1 MDAMLRHP
9 DPPLS
14 DDMITLRPKG
24 RGDVD
29 ALVAI
34 CQDPEISRWTRVP
47 SPYTREDAEGW
58 IAAAELDRQAGLGID
73 WLAVDE
79 SGEVVASIAVQHIRP
94 GEGVGEIGYWVAAP
108 ARGRGI
114 ATRAVRLAADWALAE
129 LGLRTLELLTHEDNL
144 ASQGVARAAGFTQTG
159 ETDVPPSEGLA
170 PGRYLVFTKSDGPA
184 SRPGPG

>member
-9 DPPLS
+9 DPPLG
-14 DDMITLRPKG
+14 DDVITLRPKD

-34 CQDPEISRWTRVP
+34 CQDPEIARWTRVP
-47 SPYTREDAEGW
+47 SPYEREDAEGW

-79 SGEVVASIAVQHIRP
+79 HGDVVASIGVQHIRP
-94 GEGVGEIGYWVAAP
+94 AERVGEIGYWVAAP

-114 ATRAVRLAADWALAE
+114 ATRAVRLASEWALAE
-129 LGLRTLELLTHEDNL
+129 LGLHTLELLTHEDNV
-144 ASQGVARAAGFTQTG
+144 ASQGVARAAGFTETG

-170 PGRYLVFTKSDGPA
+170 PGRYLVFTRSDGRA

>member
-9 DPPLS
+9 EPALS
-14 DDMITLRPKG
+14 DGVITLRPKG

-58 IAAAELDRQAGLGID
+58 IAAAELDRQAGLAID
-73 WLAVDE
+73 WLAVDGH
-79 SGEVVASIAVQHIRP
+79 GEVVASIAVQHIRAA
-94 GEGVGEIGYWVAAP
+94 EGIGEIGYWVAAA

-114 ATRAVRLAADWALAE
+114 ATRATRLATAFALEE
-129 LGLRTLELLTHEDNL
+129 LGLETLELLTHEDNL
-144 ASQGVARAAGFTQTG
+144 ASQGVARAAGFTETG
-159 ETDVPPSEGLA
+159 ERDVPPSEGLA
-170 PGRYLVFTKSDGPA
+170 PGRYLVFTRSGGRA
-184 SRPGPG
+184 SRPGRG